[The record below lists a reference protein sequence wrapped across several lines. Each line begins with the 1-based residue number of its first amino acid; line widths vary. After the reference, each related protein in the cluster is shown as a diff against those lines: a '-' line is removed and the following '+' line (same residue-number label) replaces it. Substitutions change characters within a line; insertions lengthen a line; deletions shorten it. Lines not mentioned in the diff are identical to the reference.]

1 MEESKDVNMGC
12 QYKVSPMMVA
22 VCLSLADRNPA
33 SAGTC
38 CLMLVALSP
47 KGPTSARFKAAY
59 KRASPHVV
67 NPVHLRRFS
76 LILSLSNKLSD
87 IFRLSPQHCRAG

>member
-1 MEESKDVNMGC
+1 VL
-12 QYKVSPMMVA
+12 VSGMSGSERAEP
-22 VCLSLADRNPA
+22 DRRRVVVY
-33 SAGTC
+33 
-38 CLMLVALSP
+38 LVDAFWATRTHLRVP
-47 KGPTSARFKAAY
+47 HQPAY

-87 IFRLSPQHCRAG
+87 IFRLSP